1 MKVGLVQILS
11 VGEGKEIQD
20 AFYVVYGSAFSKTTL
35 RKFGFASYK
44 AFQREGFPHV
54 PQETCTRMFRT
65 VNIWRES
72 RKEGR

>member
-1 MKVGLVQILS
+1 MKVSPVQILS

-20 AFYVVYGSAFSKTTL
+20 VFYGVYGSVFSKTAL
-35 RKFGFASYK
+35 RKCGLASYQSFQGE
-44 AFQREGFPHV
+44 AFPCV

-72 RKEGR
+72 WKEGR